1 LEILSPPPERISSAQ
16 SWLFSLTQDIYQMT
30 CGGKMEMM
38 LKDFQWGKEISVQ
51 QYHQPL
57 TIPEALDLLSR
68 YDGKARIIA
77 GGTDVIPLLRRGDL
91 RAEALIDITRLPRMN
106 GVEAD
111 GESICLGGLVTH
123 AQVCSSALIRERAG
137 FLAEAAAALG
147 SPQIRN
153 VATVAGNLVSGQPA
167 ADTSIPLLALNAKV
181 KIVSRAGEREIPL
194 TQFFLGQ
201 GQTAID
207 CSREILTQI
216 RFPALRDNQG
226 GCFLR
231 LGMRRALALPI
242 LISATAITIDP
253 GKKTIKDAAI
263 AIGPVAPT
271 PFRAFKTE
279 AKLRDAPI
287 SRESLEMAAQSA
299 FEEANP
305 RSSLLRGS
313 LEYRKEMV
321 KVFVKRGLSRALA
334 NAGAA
339 AMEEF

>member
-1 LEILSPPPERISSAQ
+1 
-16 SWLFSLTQDIYQMT
+16 
-30 CGGKMEMM
+30 MM
-38 LKDFQWGKEISVQ
+38 LKDFQWGKEISIQ
-51 QYHQPL
+51 HYHQPL
-57 TIPEALDLLSR
+57 TIPEALDMLAR
-68 YDGKARIIA
+68 YGGKARVIA
-77 GGTDVIPLLRRGDL
+77 GGTDVIPLLRRRDL
-91 RAEALIDITRLPRMN
+91 RMDALVDITRIPHMN

-153 VATVAGNLVSGQPA
+153 VATVAGNLISGQPA

-181 KIVSRAGEREIPL
+181 KIVSRSGEREVPL
-194 TQFFLGQ
+194 ARFFLGQ

-216 RFPALRDNQG
+216 RFPALQDNQG

-231 LGMRRALALPI
+231 LGMRKALALPI
-242 LISATAITIDP
+242 LVSATKVTIDP
-253 GKKTIKDAAI
+253 EKETIKDAAI
-263 AIGPVAPT
+263 AMGPVAPT

-321 KVFVKRGLSRALA
+321 KVFVRRGLSRALA

-339 AMEEF
+339 AMEGV

>member
-1 LEILSPPPERISSAQ
+1 
-16 SWLFSLTQDIYQMT
+16 
-30 CGGKMEMM
+30 MESI
-38 LKDFQWGKEISVQ
+38 LKDFHWGKEISIQ

-57 TIPEALDLLSR
+57 TMPEALDLLAR

-91 RAEALIDITRLPRMN
+91 RAEALIDITRLPHMD
-106 GVEAD
+106 GVEAKGD
-111 GESICLGGLVTH
+111 FICLGGLVTH

-153 VATVAGNLVSGQPA
+153 VATVAGNLISAQPA
-167 ADTSIPLLALNAKV
+167 ADTSIPLLALNTKV
-181 KIVSRAGEREIPL
+181 KIASRTGEREIPL
-194 TQFFLGQ
+194 TEFFLGQ
-201 GQTAID
+201 GQTALD
-207 CSREILTQI
+207 GSREILTQI
-216 RFPALRDNQG
+216 YFPALRKYQG

-231 LGMRRALALPI
+231 LGMRKALALPM
-242 LISATAITIDP
+242 LVVATVVTIDP
-253 GKKTIKDAAI
+253 EKKTVKDAAI
-263 AIGPVAPT
+263 AMGPVAPT

-279 AKLRDAPI
+279 AKLRGVPI
-287 SRESLEMAAQSA
+287 SPKTLEMAAQDA

-321 KVFVKRGLSRALA
+321 KVFVKRGLRRALA

-339 AMEEF
+339 ITEEA

>member
-1 LEILSPPPERISSAQ
+1 
-16 SWLFSLTQDIYQMT
+16 
-30 CGGKMEMM
+30 MM
-38 LKDFQWGKEISVQ
+38 WKDFQWGKEIPVQ

-91 RAEALIDITRLPRMN
+91 RAEALIDITGLPGMN
-106 GVEAD
+106 GVEVE
-111 GESICLGGLVTH
+111 GEFVCLGGLVTH
-123 AQVCSSALIRERAG
+123 AQVASSGLIREKAG

-167 ADTSIPLLALNAKV
+167 ADTSVPLLALNAKA
-181 KIVSRAGEREIPL
+181 KIVSRAGEREVPL

-201 GQTAID
+201 GQTAVD
-207 CSREILTQI
+207 CGREILTQI
-216 RFPALRDNQG
+216 RFPALRENQG

-231 LGMRRALALPI
+231 LGMRKALALPI
-242 LISATAITIDP
+242 LVLATAVTIDP
-253 GKKTIKDAAI
+253 EKKIIKDAAI
-263 AIGPVAPT
+263 AIGPVAPA
-271 PFRAFKTE
+271 PFRAARTE
-279 AKLRDAPI
+279 AKLRQAPI
-287 SRESLEMAAQSA
+287 SRDTLEMAAQSA

-313 LEYRKEMV
+313 LGYRKEMV
-321 KVFVKRGLSRALA
+321 KVYVRRGLGRALA

-339 AMEEF
+339 VMEEV

>member
-1 LEILSPPPERISSAQ
+1 MEGILKE
-16 SWLFSLTQDIYQMT
+16 FH
-30 CGGKMEMM
+30 
-38 LKDFQWGKEISVQ
+38 WGKEISVQ

-57 TIPEALDLLSR
+57 TIPEALEMLAR

-77 GGTDVIPLLRRGDL
+77 GGTDVIPLLRQGDL
-91 RAEALIDITRLPRMN
+91 QAEALIDITRLPQMN
-106 GVEAD
+106 DIKAEGGA
-111 GESICLGGLVTH
+111 ICLGGLVTH
-123 AQVCSSALIRERAG
+123 AQVCSSAVIRERTG
-137 FLAEAAAALG
+137 FLAEAAATVG

-153 VATVAGNLVSGQPA
+153 VATVAGNLISGQPA

-201 GQTAID
+201 GQTALD
-207 CSREILTQI
+207 CSREIMTQI
-216 RFPALRDNQG
+216 RFPALQKNQG
-226 GCFLR
+226 GSFLR
-231 LGMRRALALPI
+231 LGMRKALALPI
-242 LISATAITIDP
+242 LVLATVVMIDP

-271 PFRAFKTE
+271 PFRALKTE
-279 AKLRDAPI
+279 AQLRGAPI
-287 SRESLEMAAQSA
+287 SQGSLETAAQNA

-321 KVFVKRGLSRALA
+321 KVFVRRGLSMALA

-339 AMEEF
+339 VTEEV

>member
-1 LEILSPPPERISSAQ
+1 MEGILKEIH
-16 SWLFSLTQDIYQMT
+16 
-30 CGGKMEMM
+30 
-38 LKDFQWGKEISVQ
+38 WGKEISVQ

-57 TIPEALDLLSR
+57 SIPEALDMLAR

-77 GGTDVIPLLRRGDL
+77 GGTDVIPLLRQGDL
-91 RAEALIDITRLPRMN
+91 LADALIDITRLPQMN
-106 GVEAD
+106 KVEAD
-111 GESICLGGLVTH
+111 GGSICLGGLVTH

-137 FLAEAAAALG
+137 FLAEAAGTVG

-153 VATVAGNLVSGQPA
+153 VATVAGNLISGQPA

-181 KIVSRAGEREIPL
+181 KIISRAGEREIPL

-201 GQTAID
+201 GQTALD

-216 RFPALRDNQG
+216 RFSALQKNQG

-231 LGMRRALALPI
+231 LGMRKALALPI
-242 LISATAITIDP
+242 LVLATVVTIDP

-271 PFRAFKTE
+271 TFRALKTE
-279 AKLRDAPI
+279 AKLRGAPI
-287 SRESLEMAAQSA
+287 SRGSLEMAAQSA

-334 NAGAA
+334 NAGAVVT
-339 AMEEF
+339 EEV

>member
-1 LEILSPPPERISSAQ
+1 LEILSPPPERIFSVQ
-16 SWLFSLTQDIYQMT
+16 SWLFSLTQDTYQMT

-216 RFPALRDNQG
+216 RFPALRENQG

-279 AKLRDAPI
+279 ARLRDAPI

>member
-1 LEILSPPPERISSAQ
+1 MEIV
-16 SWLFSLTQDIYQMT
+16 
-30 CGGKMEMM
+30 
-38 LKDFQWGKEISVQ
+38 LKDFQWGKEISIQ
-51 QYHQPL
+51 EYHQPL
-57 TIPEALDLLSR
+57 TMPEALDKLAQ
-68 YDGKARIIA
+68 YGGKARVVA

-91 RAEALIDITRLPRMN
+91 QTDALIDITRLPSMN
-106 GVEAD
+106 GIEMD
-111 GESICLGGLVTH
+111 GDFICLGGLVTH

-153 VATVAGNLVSGQPA
+153 VATVAGNLISGQPA

-181 KIVSRAGEREIPL
+181 KILSQAGEREIPL
-194 TQFFLGQ
+194 TQFFFGQ

-207 CSREILTQI
+207 CSREILTQV
-216 RFPALRDNQG
+216 RFPALRKNQG

-231 LGMRRALALPI
+231 LGMRKALALPI
-242 LISATAITIDP
+242 LVSAFAVTIDP
-253 GKKTIKDAAI
+253 EKKTIKDAAI

-287 SRESLEMAAQSA
+287 SRKSLETAAQNA

-305 RSSLLRGS
+305 RASLLRGS
-313 LEYRKEMV
+313 MEYRKEMV
-321 KVFVKRGLSRALA
+321 KVFVKRGMSRALA

-339 AMEEF
+339 VMEEV

>member
-1 LEILSPPPERISSAQ
+1 MEGILKE
-16 SWLFSLTQDIYQMT
+16 FH
-30 CGGKMEMM
+30 
-38 LKDFQWGKEISVQ
+38 WGKEISVQ

-57 TIPEALDLLSR
+57 TIPEALEMLAR

-77 GGTDVIPLLRRGDL
+77 GGTDVIPLLRQGDL
-91 RAEALIDITRLPRMN
+91 QAEALIDITRLPQMN
-106 GVEAD
+106 DVQVE

-137 FLAEAAAALG
+137 FLAEAAATVG

-167 ADTSIPLLALNAKV
+167 ADTSIPLLALNAQV

-201 GQTAID
+201 GQTALD
-207 CSREILTQI
+207 CTREIMTQI
-216 RFPALRDNQG
+216 RFPALRKNQG

-231 LGMRRALALPI
+231 LGMRKALALPI
-242 LISATAITIDP
+242 LVLATVVTIDP

-271 PFRAFKTE
+271 PFRALKTE
-279 AKLRDAPI
+279 AKLRGAPI
-287 SRESLEMAAQSA
+287 SQGSLEMAAQSA

-321 KVFVKRGLSRALA
+321 KVFVRRGLTRALA
-334 NAGAA
+334 DAGAVVT
-339 AMEEF
+339 EGV

>member
-1 LEILSPPPERISSAQ
+1 MEGILKE
-16 SWLFSLTQDIYQMT
+16 FH
-30 CGGKMEMM
+30 
-38 LKDFQWGKEISVQ
+38 WGKEISVQ

-57 TIPEALDLLSR
+57 TIPEALDMLAR

-77 GGTDVIPLLRRGDL
+77 GGTDVIPLLRQGDL
-91 RAEALIDITRLPRMN
+91 QAEALIDITRLPQMN
-106 GVEAD
+106 DVRAEG
-111 GESICLGGLVTH
+111 GSICLGGLVTH

-137 FLAEAAAALG
+137 FLAEAAATVG

-153 VATVAGNLVSGQPA
+153 VATVAGNLISGQPA
-167 ADTSIPLLALNAKV
+167 ADTSIPLLALNATV

-201 GQTAID
+201 GQTALD
-207 CSREILTQI
+207 CTREIMTQI
-216 RFPALRDNQG
+216 RFPALRKNQG

-231 LGMRRALALPI
+231 LGMRKALALPI
-242 LISATAITIDP
+242 LVLATVVTIDP
-253 GKKTIKDAAI
+253 EKKTIKDAAI

-271 PFRAFKTE
+271 PFRALKTE
-279 AKLRDAPI
+279 AKLRGAPI
-287 SRESLEMAAQSA
+287 SGESLEMAAQSA

-321 KVFVKRGLSRALA
+321 KVFVRRGLTRALA
-334 NAGAA
+334 DAGAVVT
-339 AMEEF
+339 EEV

>member
-1 LEILSPPPERISSAQ
+1 MEGILKEIH
-16 SWLFSLTQDIYQMT
+16 
-30 CGGKMEMM
+30 
-38 LKDFQWGKEISVQ
+38 WGKEISVQ

-57 TIPEALDLLSR
+57 TIPEALDMLAR

-77 GGTDVIPLLRRGDL
+77 GGTDVIPLLRQGDL
-91 RAEALIDITRLPRMN
+91 QAEALIDITRLPRMN
-106 GVEAD
+106 DVKAEGD
-111 GESICLGGLVTH
+111 SICLGGLVTH

-137 FLAEAAAALG
+137 FLAEAAATVG

-153 VATVAGNLVSGQPA
+153 VGTVAGNLISGQPA

-181 KIVSRAGEREIPL
+181 KIASRAGEREIPL
-194 TQFFLGQ
+194 TEFFLGQ
-201 GQTAID
+201 GQTALD
-207 CSREILTQI
+207 CTREIMTQI
-216 RFPALRDNQG
+216 RFPALQKNQG

-231 LGMRRALALPI
+231 LGMRKALALPI
-242 LISATAITIDP
+242 LVLATVVTIDP
-253 GKKTIKDAAI
+253 GKKTIKNAAI

-271 PFRAFKTE
+271 PFRAVKTE
-279 AKLRDAPI
+279 AKLRGAPI
-287 SRESLEMAAQSA
+287 SQGSLEMAAQSA

-334 NAGAA
+334 DAGAVVT
-339 AMEEF
+339 EEV